1 MFANRLPREEEV
13 VKTLTFKPKILER
26 KGLIARVKDKITAF
40 IETFMEGM
48 GGSVWVKRTVSAGVV
63 PVDSNSE
70 FADGGDC

>member
-48 GGSVWVKRTVSAGVV
+48 GGSV
-63 PVDSNSE
+63 
-70 FADGGDC
+70 

>member
-1 MFANRLPREEEV
+1 MGYPQTTSLKTYVFANRLPREEEV

-48 GGSVWVKRTVSAGVV
+48 GGSV
-63 PVDSNSE
+63 
-70 FADGGDC
+70 